1 MTNRSPALAWTL
13 CSLALAACQGGAG
26 GPDLVSDAGQEY
38 DRPPGA
44 EYEGAAFTFDTIAP
58 GVFHARGTGNL
69 VAGSNGTIVVN
80 DRDVLLVDSHMTPAA
95 AWALTRE
102 IRTLTDKPVR
112 YVVNTHFH
120 FDHAG
125 GNQIFPEDVEII
137 GHPYTRR
144 MIEAGYAFGG
154 RSYQTFVGTLP
165 ERVESMRVGL
175 DTITDAEARV
185 DAERQLGIQEQWL
198 EADAAVVPTSPNL
211 TVTHRMTLFRG
222 SREIRIL
229 FLGRGHTGGDV
240 VVYLPAERILITGDL
255 ITGGIPYLG
264 DGYALEWA
272 ETLLA
277 LKALDFETIVPGHG
291 PAFQDRQ
298 RVDQLSAYLADLWR
312 QVEVLHGLGV
322 SMEDALNRVDMSAH
336 ADAYPDPQVNM
347 VAVRR
352 IYELLDGTEEGHE
365 TSSEDGI

>member
-1 MTNRSPALAWTL
+1 M
-13 CSLALAACQGGAG
+13 
-26 GPDLVSDAGQEY
+26 
-38 DRPPGA
+38 PPGA
-44 EYEGAAFTFDTIAP
+44 QYEGAAFAFDTIAP
-58 GVFHARGTGNL
+58 GVYHARGTGNL
-69 VAGSNGTIVVN
+69 AAGSNGTVVVN
-80 DRDVLLVDSHMTPAA
+80 DDDVLLVDSHMTPAA
-95 AWALTRE
+95 AWALLQE
-102 IRTLTDKPVR
+102 IRQLTDKPVR

-125 GNQIFPEDVEII
+125 GNQIFPDDVEVI

-165 ERVESMRVGL
+165 ERIQGMRAEL
-175 DTITDAEARV
+175 DTITNPAARAE
-185 DAERQLGIQEQWL
+185 AERQLRIQEQWQA
-198 EADAAVVPTSPNL
+198 ADAATVATPPNA
-211 TVTHRMTLFRG
+211 TITHRMTLFRG
-222 SREIRIL
+222 GREIRIL

-240 VVYLPAERILITGDL
+240 VVYLPSDRVVITGDL

-291 PAFQDRQ
+291 PAFQDRD
-298 RVDQLSAYLADLWR
+298 RVDQLSAYLGDLWR
-312 QVEVLHGLGV
+312 QVETLHGLGV
-322 SMEDALNRVDMSAH
+322 PMEEAVGRVDMSAH
-336 ADAYPDPQVNM
+336 ADAYPDPQAGVSD

-365 TSSEDGI
+365 IGNGGP